1 MRRRPPRSTR
11 TDTLF
16 PYTTLFRS
24 AEIKARRLRRGGGRA
39 AFQNLESAGRWTLL
53 RMRKRA
59 ADDDAKT
66 SDDTEHIAR
75 ALLKRYGVVFRKLVE
90 RESQLPPWR
99 ELFYVLRR
107 LEARGE
113 IRGGRFVSGFSGE
126 QFAFP

>member
-1 MRRRPPRSTR
+1 
-11 TDTLF
+11 
-16 PYTTLFRS
+16 
-24 AEIKARRLRRGGGRA
+24 
-39 AFQNLESAGRWTLL
+39 
-53 RMRKRA
+53 MRKRA

-126 QFAFP
+126 QFALPEAAASLRRFREEKADDLRSEEHTSELQSLIRSTYAVFCLTQKN